1 LKKERH
7 LYTSVVAEAAAVE
20 AAVMKAAVE
29 AAVHGRAEHDTT
41 HDSRAHAQRDVATV
55 AVARPIKA
63 AAIYGTGAASDDDH
77 LGLLRRL
84 HHHGLWL
91 LRLLR
96 RVLYLWRVLLLLLRC
111 ILLLLLRC
119 ILLLLLRCVLRL
131 RDHGLR
137 LRDHGLRLCD
147 RGLGLHRLS
156 VYGLLWR

>member
-1 LKKERH
+1 
-7 LYTSVVAEAAAVE
+7 
-20 AAVMKAAVE
+20 M
-29 AAVHGRAEHDTT
+29 G
-41 HDSRAHAQRDVATV
+41 
-55 AVARPIKA
+55 
-63 AAIYGTGAASDDDH
+63 GTGAASDDDH

>member
-1 LKKERH
+1 
-7 LYTSVVAEAAAVE
+7 
-20 AAVMKAAVE
+20 MKAAVE

-77 LGLLRRL
+77 LG
-84 HHHGLWL
+84 L